1 MKQLVPEILSKRKLP
16 GGGLADRP
24 GGLFRVDATAWAIV
38 CLRASGQHT
47 DSLEHDR
54 ARLRMEQADDGRV
67 WSSKNHPNSYW
78 PTPLAILAWQD
89 SQTCRIAQER
99 AIQFLLGSAGDH
111 PTRKSTDPW
120 AHDTALKGWPWVEGT
135 HSWVEP
141 TALSL
146 MALRVAGYGGHA
158 RASEAVRMILD
169 RQLPHG
175 GWDTGNTLIFGRE
188 LHPNPEGTG
197 SALCALVGEVDR
209 QKIIKSLNYLKDEV
223 DRLRTPISLGWTLL
237 ALAAWDAFPSHGGLL
252 VERCLANRSRYG
264 EYDTSAL
271 CLLLLGGLAGKVE
284 GKTHVFSPF
293 GTAPAPATAVLH
305 H

>member
-1 MKQLVPEILSKRKLP
+1 MKQLVPEILSTRKLL
-16 GGGLADRP
+16 GGGLADKP
-24 GGLFRVDATAWAIV
+24 GGQFRVDATAWAIV
-38 CLRASGQHT
+38 CLRASGQPT
-47 DSLEHDR
+47 DSLENDR
-54 ARLRMEQADDGRV
+54 VRLRMEQSEDGRIS
-67 WSSKNHPNSYW
+67 SSKNHPNSYW

-89 SQTCRIAQER
+89 SPTCRIAQER

-111 PTRKSTDPW
+111 PTRKATDPW

-158 RASEAVRMILD
+158 RASEAVSMILD

-175 GWDTGNTLIFGRE
+175 GWNSGNTLIFGRE

-209 QKIIKSLNYLKDEV
+209 QKIIKSLNYLNDEV
-223 DRLRTPISLGWTLL
+223 ERLRTPISLGWTLL

-264 EYDTSAL
+264 DYDTSAL
-271 CLLLLGGLAGKVE
+271 CLLLLGGLAGKRE
-284 GKTHVFSPF
+284 SKTNLFPSF
-293 GTAPAPATAVLH
+293 GTSPATGVLRH
-305 H
+305 

>member
-1 MKQLVPEILSKRKLP
+1 VKQLVPEILSTRKLLD
-16 GGGLADRP
+16 GGLADRP
-24 GGLFRVDATAWAIV
+24 GGQFRADATAWAIV
-38 CLRASGQHT
+38 CLRASGEPT
-47 DSLEHDR
+47 DSLENDR
-54 ARLRMEQADDGRV
+54 AKLRMEQLDDGRV
-67 WSSKNHPNSYW
+67 SSSKNHPNSYW
-78 PTPLAILAWQD
+78 PTPLAVLAWQN

-99 AIQFLLGSAGDH
+99 AIQFLLSSAGDH
-111 PTRKSTDPW
+111 PTRKATDPW

-141 TALSL
+141 TALCL

-158 RASEAVRMILD
+158 RASEALRMILD

-175 GWDTGNTLIFGRE
+175 GWNSGNTLIFGRE

-209 QKIIKSLNYLKDEV
+209 KKIIKSLNYLKDEV

-237 ALAAWDAFPSHGGLL
+237 ALAAWDEFPSRGGLL

-264 EYDTSAL
+264 DYDTSAL
-271 CLLLLGGLAGKVE
+271 CLLLLGGLAGKDE
-284 GKTHVFSPF
+284 GKTNLFSPF
-293 GTAPAPATAVLH
+293 GAAPAPGVLH